1 MQVQYFEIKKQYPD
15 CLLFYRM
22 GDFYEMFA
30 DDALVGSKAL
40 DIALTSRSKGEN
52 ALPMCGVPYHAAEM
66 YIAKLIEQGFKVAI
80 CDQMEDPKLAKGLVK
95 REVTRVITPGTVIDG
110 NLLKEN
116 SASYLA
122 AVFPLADGFGLA
134 YADISTG
141 EFFAAESRS
150 ADALTRI
157 GDELAAIDPKECIVP
172 KALLD
177 EPFFANHAWNVNGNI
192 AITPAKDELFVRQN
206 AETLLL
212 TQFKLPSLEALGL
225 KGLEG
230 AVQAAAELLYFCQL
244 TQKRELSYIN
254 NLQIYN
260 IENYLILDANTRRN
274 LELTSAM
281 HTGKKKGS
289 LYGVCDKCRT
299 ALGSRLLKKWIEK
312 PLLDSA
318 AVNLR
323 LSGIEELLAEPVLHQ
338 NVLGALKNIADIERL
353 ISRVVYGNAVPRDLL
368 ALKHSFALLP
378 QLEASL
384 LALKSDVFRQ
394 LFSRLDTMEDICAL
408 IDETLYDPAEDKEK
422 EQDRVDKKC
431 DEQIIKPGFNAE
443 IDELRH
449 IRNEG
454 GDIILE
460 MEARERERTGIKSL
474 KIGYNKVFGYF
485 IDVRKTSS
493 DNVPEDYIR
502 RQTLV
507 GSERF
512 ITQELK
518 DLESKLLNAGE
529 RLNVLEQQLF
539 AELRA
544 AVVRQTSRIQKTAKC
559 VAWLDCLA
567 GLAALADENGYVK
580 PIVDDSD
587 CLILQAARHPVVE
600 LSIGRENYIPN
611 DTYMKGDEKRFA
623 LITGP
628 NMAGKSTYMRQVALA
643 VIMARIG
650 SYIPAAA
657 GHIGKIDRI
666 FTRVGASD
674 DLSAGQ
680 STFMVEMSETSNII
694 RNATRDSLIILDEIG
709 RGTSTY
715 DGLSIAWAVSEYI
728 LRPELSAKTLF
739 ATHYHELIELA
750 ASYGQ
755 VQNYSV
761 AVREKGGSIV
771 FLRKIV
777 EGGTDKS
784 YGVHVAKLAGLPQ
797 VIIDRANDILQQLET
812 DKSER
817 TNISGFLREQVQEE
831 TKPAE
836 NPLLDEIRGLDLD
849 NLRPMEALL
858 YIEKWQKELRND

>member
-1 MQVQYFEIKKQYPD
+1 
-15 CLLFYRM
+15 
-22 GDFYEMFA
+22 
-30 DDALVGSKAL
+30 
-40 DIALTSRSKGEN
+40 
-52 ALPMCGVPYHAAEM
+52 
-66 YIAKLIEQGFKVAI
+66 
-80 CDQMEDPKLAKGLVK
+80 
-95 REVTRVITPGTVIDG
+95 
-110 NLLKEN
+110 
-116 SASYLA
+116 
-122 AVFPLADGFGLA
+122 
-134 YADISTG
+134 
-141 EFFAAESRS
+141 
-150 ADALTRI
+150 
-157 GDELAAIDPKECIVP
+157 
-172 KALLD
+172 
-177 EPFFANHAWNVNGNI
+177 
-192 AITPAKDELFVRQN
+192 
-206 AETLLL
+206 
-212 TQFKLPSLEALGL
+212 
-225 KGLEG
+225 
-230 AVQAAAELLYFCQL
+230 
-244 TQKRELSYIN
+244 
-254 NLQIYN
+254 
-260 IENYLILDANTRRN
+260 
-274 LELTSAM
+274 
-281 HTGKKKGS
+281 
-289 LYGVCDKCRT
+289 
-299 ALGSRLLKKWIEK
+299 
-312 PLLDSA
+312 
-318 AVNLR
+318 
-323 LSGIEELLAEPVLHQ
+323 
-338 NVLGALKNIADIERL
+338 
-353 ISRVVYGNAVPRDLL
+353 
-368 ALKHSFALLP
+368 
-378 QLEASL
+378 
-384 LALKSDVFRQ
+384 
-394 LFSRLDTMEDICAL
+394 
-408 IDETLYDPAEDKEK
+408 
-422 EQDRVDKKC
+422 
-431 DEQIIKPGFNAE
+431 
-443 IDELRH
+443 
-449 IRNEG
+449 
-454 GDIILE
+454 
-460 MEARERERTGIKSL
+460 
-474 KIGYNKVFGYF
+474 
-485 IDVRKTSS
+485 
-493 DNVPEDYIR
+493 
-502 RQTLV
+502 
-507 GSERF
+507 
-512 ITQELK
+512 
-518 DLESKLLNAGE
+518 
-529 RLNVLEQQLF
+529 
-539 AELRA
+539 
-544 AVVRQTSRIQKTAKC
+544 
-559 VAWLDCLA
+559 LDCLA